1 MRIGW
6 WDKLCE
12 LQQRHLRG
20 CLKSPHRCKDYE
32 GRVQTS
38 RVIDPIAFSLMLDR
52 LVKSRLFKHPLTQA
66 SIAAKP
72 SEAALYNPGEACDLE
87 RTLPTFDDL

>member
-1 MRIGW
+1 M
-6 WDKLCE
+6 D
-12 LQQRHLRG
+12 LRG

-52 LVKSRLFKHPLTQA
+52 LVKSRLFKHPLSTC
-66 SIAAKP
+66 P
-72 SEAALYNPGEACDLE
+72 SRVGNRLCCTRL
-87 RTLPTFDDL
+87 